1 MDRRRVLLLAALV
14 LGTAALIA
22 SLSTP
27 QGGGSDN
34 DSPPGPSQTT
44 TEAAEP
50 TRELRLDVTRRSII
64 TIARGSHVVLRV
76 EVPEP
81 GEVAIPELGL
91 TGNAAPGTPAR
102 FDVLAERTGR
112 YDLIFVPAGGESRRA
127 GTLVVER

>member
-27 QGGGSDN
+27 RDDPSD
-34 DSPPGPSQTT
+34 DDPPPEPTRTT
-44 TEAAEP
+44 PDATEP
-50 TRELRLDVTRRSII
+50 TRELRLDVTRRTVI
-64 TIARGSHVVLRV
+64 TVARGSHVVLRV

-91 TGNAAPGTPAR
+91 TANAQPGTPAT

-112 YDLIFVPAGGESRRA
+112 HELTFVPAGGELRRA